1 MKKILNL
8 LMNFFQWEEKDKK
21 KKEKEEKAQK
31 KKHMKELKSKRSMLI
46 KEKNKILEKYGPVK
60 KEFDI
65 KNEILF
71 KKCDTIDKYKTEFDL
86 WIKEKNKTK
95 DEMEKYLFDIEEK
108 NKEFI
113 QVLSDKLKL
122 SENYKK
128 SYKF

>member
-1 MKKILNL
+1 MKYY
-8 LMNFFQWEEKDKK
+8 
-21 KKEKEEKAQK
+21 
-31 KKHMKELKSKRSMLI
+31 LK
-46 KEKNKILEKYGPVK
+46 NVILE
-60 KEFDI
+60 
-65 KNEILF
+65 
-71 KKCDTIDKYKTEFDL
+71 KYKTEFDL

-128 SYKF
+128 